1 MPGVS
6 RLDLTTV
13 RHISEDE
20 YPRWTK
26 RVTPEQ
32 GDIVF
37 TYEATLHR
45 YGVIPR
51 GFRGCLG
58 RRTALL
64 RPKSGRIDSTFL
76 LPMLR
81 SSSWINY
88 MESKKLHG
96 STVDRISIKKFPDF
110 EMLLP
115 SNVVVEQFRKIAAP
129 TIALSERLQEQNQA
143 LRAARDLL
151 LPRLMNGS
159 IAV

>member
-1 MPGVS
+1 
-6 RLDLTTV
+6 
-13 RHISEDE
+13 
-20 YPRWTK
+20 
-26 RVTPEQ
+26 
-32 GDIVF
+32 
-37 TYEATLHR
+37 
-45 YGVIPR
+45 
-51 GFRGCLG
+51 
-58 RRTALL
+58 
-64 RPKSGRIDSTFL
+64 
-76 LPMLR
+76 
-81 SSSWINY
+81 